1 MGFLKKVHRVA
12 LATLFIVLPLLCHA
26 QGEENTEFERS
37 SIHIMMIKHLQQRF
51 DEVIEDVF
59 LKSPFPERF
68 NDHNLGV
75 KVLSFA
81 EHRDDQSGNI
91 QSFSDQVN
99 LGQKMVAKW
108 FNRDKSTGSFNMEL
122 IKERGCY
129 NATQSKINEARASIR
144 GKALL
149 EDAGENLIQ
158 NTYLLVNDIA
168 YTSKGSANSFI
179 KSLGAAYTGSVK
191 QMTDAISGIG
201 GFSVNIT
208 SYLFRLVWNDDIMN
222 EFYVEMYTEDGKND
236 KEKVE
241 RFKNERNLFKLEY
254 VGKTSSESS
263 ETRFTKSKDPSALL
277 MKVTV
282 RAMDKN
288 IANLQRSYPD
298 FRIKAPLIS
307 TEPLAAYVGLKE
319 DVTPD
324 SRFEVLE
331 RVLTEEGKVVYER
344 VGEIK
349 PKADRIMDNRY
360 MAYEDGEQ
368 EIKATEFVKV
378 SGKDFQIGMLIRE
391 IK

>member
-1 MGFLKKVHRVA
+1 MGFLNVICKIGAVI
-12 LATLFIVLPLLCHA
+12 LFSIHSLLCYA
-26 QGEENTEFERS
+26 QSEENQEFERS
-37 SIHIMMIKHLQQRF
+37 SMHVMMIKHMNHKF
-51 DEVIEDVF
+51 ADVVEDVF
-59 LKSPFPERF
+59 MKSPFPERF
-68 NDHNLGV
+68 NEHNLGV
-75 KVLSFA
+75 KVVSFA
-81 EHRDDQSGNI
+81 GHKDDQSGNI
-91 QSFSDQVN
+91 QSFTEQVN

-108 FNRDKSTGSFNMEL
+108 FNRDKTTGSFNMEL
-122 IKERGCY
+122 IKERGFY
-129 NATQSKINEARASIR
+129 NATQSDINEARASIR
-144 GKALL
+144 GRALL
-149 EDAGENLIQ
+149 EDAGENLIRH
-158 NTYLLVNDIA
+158 TYLLINDIN
-168 YTSKGSANSFI
+168 YVTKGSGNAWLKF
-179 KSLGAAYTGSVK
+179 LGATYGGG
-191 QMTDAISGIG
+191 TDMALSSLTGIG
-201 GFSVNIT
+201 GFKVEVT
-208 SYLFRLVWNDDIMN
+208 SYLFRLVWNDAIMN
-222 EFYVEMYTEDGKND
+222 EFYVDMYTEDGEKD
-236 KEKVE
+236 KEKVGKFQSE
-241 RFKNERNLFKLEY
+241 CDLFKMEY

-263 ETRFTKSKDPSALL
+263 ATKFTKSKDPSALL
-277 MKVTV
+277 TKVTV

-288 IANLQRSYPD
+288 IASLQRSYPD